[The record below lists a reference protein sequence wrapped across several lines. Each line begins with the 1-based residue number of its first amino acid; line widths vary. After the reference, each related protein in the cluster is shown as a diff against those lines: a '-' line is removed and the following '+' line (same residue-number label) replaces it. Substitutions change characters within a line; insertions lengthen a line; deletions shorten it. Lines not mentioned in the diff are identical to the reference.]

1 MNEETFN
8 MQLRKFLKTVGVT
21 TQREIEK
28 AVRDALDDGRLSGDE
43 TLRAEAVVTVAGIDL
58 SVEIDG
64 AIALEE

>member
-1 MNEETFN
+1 MNEDTFN

-28 AVRDALDDGRLSGDE
+28 AVREAVDDGRLSGNE
-43 TLRAEAVVTVAGIDL
+43 TLRAEAVITIDGIDL

-64 AIALEE
+64 SIALE

>member
-1 MNEETFN
+1 MNEDTFN

-28 AVRDALDDGRLSGDE
+28 AVREAVDDGRLSGDE
-43 TLRAEAVVTVAGIDL
+43 TLRAEAVVTIAGIDL

-64 AIALEE
+64 SIALE